1 MGDVLLMTDTAAASL
16 RDTVSSFAPH
26 LQILE
31 LVDGVGFSEDQLESI
46 THAFFSADCWPD
58 RSTPFLKTCLAAP
71 RLKWLQSASAGGDH
85 PVFGRF
91 QDRGVEVLFTPGGSA
106 PSIAQ
111 TVMMMLLALVRGL
124 PELLDAQ
131 QRRAWE
137 VRSTVDVGDLRV
149 GIIGMGSIG
158 AEVAKLVAVTGA
170 EVIGVRRTPRGD
182 EPCETWPESR
192 RDEVLST
199 SDVVVLCMP
208 LTDETHHSIGDREF
222 GLMQEGSI
230 IINVG
235 RGNCVDEE
243 AMIAH
248 LQSGHLGGA
257 GLDVFAVEPL
267 PEESPLWSMPRVIV
281 SPHSS
286 GTTDRSI
293 RRTEDAFI
301 ENLRAEVKSPS

>member
-31 LVDGVGFSEDQLESI
+31 LVDGVEFSEDQLESI

-111 TVMMMLLALVRGL
+111 TVMMMMLALVRGL

-131 QRRAWE
+131 QRRSWE
-137 VRSTVDVGDLRV
+137 VRSTVDVGDLRDRAPAV
-149 GIIGMGSIG
+149 ESGLRRGIHARVRG
-158 AEVAKLVAVTGA
+158 AGDVDGLALWLLLLSA
-170 EVIGVRRTPRGD
+170 RRRGD
-182 EPCETWPESR
+182 
-192 RDEVLST
+192 V
-199 SDVVVLCMP
+199 
-208 LTDETHHSIGDREF
+208 
-222 GLMQEGSI
+222 
-230 IINVG
+230 
-235 RGNCVDEE
+235 
-243 AMIAH
+243 
-248 LQSGHLGGA
+248 LGGA
-257 GLDVFAVEPL
+257 RLVL
-267 PEESPLWSMPRVIV
+267 
-281 SPHSS
+281 
-286 GTTDRSI
+286 
-293 RRTEDAFI
+293 
-301 ENLRAEVKSPS
+301 

>member
-1 MGDVLLMTDTAAASL
+1 MSDVLLMTDTAAESL
-16 RDTVSSFAPH
+16 RDEVASFAPD

-31 LVDGVGFSEDQLESI
+31 LVDGIDLSEDDLTSI

-58 RSTPFLKTCLAAP
+58 RSTSFLKTCLAAP
-71 RLKWLQSASAGGDH
+71 NLRWMQSASAGGDH
-85 PVFGRF
+85 PVFAKF

-131 QRRAWE
+131 RRRAWE

-182 EPCETWPESR
+182 EPCATWPDAR
-192 RDEVLST
+192 RDEVLAS
-199 SDVVVLCMP
+199 SDVIVLCMP

-222 GLMQEGSI
+222 SMMKPGAI

-243 AMIAH
+243 AMISH
-248 LQSGHLGGA
+248 LESGHLGGA

-267 PEESPLWSMPRVIV
+267 PEESPLWSMPRVLV

-301 ENLRAEVKSPS
+301 DNLRKTRQV

>member
-1 MGDVLLMTDTAAASL
+1 MTDTAAASL

-31 LVDGVGFSEDQLESI
+31 LVDGVEFSEDQLESI

-170 EVIGVRRTPRGD
+170 EVIGVRRTRVVMSLAKPGLNHVVMRCCR
-182 EPCETWPESR
+182 PQ
-192 RDEVLST
+192 T
-199 SDVVVLCMP
+199 SSCCVCRLLMKLIIRLATVSLVLCGRVRSSSMWVEV
-208 LTDETHHSIGDREF
+208 TV
-222 GLMQEGSI
+222 LMK
-230 IINVG
+230 
-235 RGNCVDEE
+235 
-243 AMIAH
+243 
-248 LQSGHLGGA
+248 
-257 GLDVFAVEPL
+257 
-267 PEESPLWSMPRVIV
+267 
-281 SPHSS
+281 
-286 GTTDRSI
+286 
-293 RRTEDAFI
+293 RR
-301 ENLRAEVKSPS
+301 

>member
-1 MGDVLLMTDTAAASL
+1 MADVLLMTDTAAESL
-16 RDTVSSFAPH
+16 RNRVTSVAPDLH
-26 LQILE
+26 ILE
-31 LVDGVGFSEDQLESI
+31 LVDGVELSENELASI

-58 RSTPFLKTCLAAP
+58 RTASFLRSCLSAP
-71 RLKWLQSASAGGDH
+71 NLRWLQSASAGGDH
-85 PVFGRF
+85 PVFAKF
-91 QDRGVEVLFTPGGSA
+91 QNRGVEVLFTPGGSA

-131 QRRAWE
+131 SRRAWE

-149 GIIGMGSIG
+149 GIVGMGSIG

-182 EPCETWPESR
+182 EPCETWPDAR
-192 RDEVLST
+192 RDEVLAS
-199 SDVVVLCMP
+199 SDVIVLCMP

-222 GLMQEGSI
+222 SMMKPGSI

-243 AMIAH
+243 AMISH

-267 PEESPLWSMPRVIV
+267 PEDSPLWSMPRVLV

-293 RRTEDAFI
+293 RRTEDAFV
-301 ENLRAEVKSPS
+301 ENLHKTRQA